1 LAAGGADRAIVSVSA
16 SIRAVVA
23 ATTQEPGAGLMVAS
37 VSALTSSTQ
46 ASSYYE
52 ADDYYAE
59 GGLSPSEWQGAGAE
73 ALGLSGEV
81 DRDQFREL
89 LDGRIG
95 DQQLGTY
102 RDGQLEHRPGWDV
115 TLSAPKSV
123 SIMAEVAG
131 DRRLIAA
138 HGQAVKTAMAHV
150 EQHMAA
156 TRIRDGG
163 TVTRKATGNLVVA
176 SFQHGT
182 SRAQDPQLHTHNVI
196 MNATRGEDGT
206 WRSLEPRAIYQLQ
219 KQIGAIYRQELALK
233 VRELGYEIEVGKDSL
248 FEIRGVSAEVIGAFS
263 TRSIE
268 IEAALG
274 ERGTSRDMASAAEKQ
289 VAALDTRQAKVATDQ
304 AALVADWR
312 ETASAAGFGTDAR
325 LAMVRQAEANAASPA
340 HRADMAEQ
348 AMTADRAVA
357 YAADKLRERQSVFSA
372 AALQEEAGRIG
383 LGKVGYAE
391 IGAAIDTATKQ
402 GELIDR
408 TYLDRRGAEF
418 AGFTTRQNV
427 ETEAKML
434 RIEAEGRGALS
445 PVASPLAAAKAVAS
459 AATQAERA
467 GFGWNADQ
475 RAATAQL
482 LTSRNR
488 ITAVQGYAGT
498 AKTTTVLAT
507 FAREAE
513 ARGVSVVALAPT
525 ASAAMVLGEALGAHS
540 DTVARHLLAP
550 ERPHQGQPA
559 AWIVDEASLLSA
571 RDTARLFDLA
581 DKHDARVI
589 LVGDVKQLGSV
600 EAGAAFAQL
609 QSAGIETAKLG
620 EIVRQ
625 TNAAAKEAVLASIEG
640 DARKALAAL
649 DRGGGQIVENA
660 DRAERFAAIA
670 ERYAG
675 LGKAGRARALVI
687 EPSREGRDALTADIR
702 GALSRSGALI
712 GPAVAM
718 EALANKGLTRAE
730 ARDPMSYDKGD
741 IVRFTRDYADKG
753 VTRGDAYRVESI
765 DAAKAFIALK
775 SEDGREVDWRLRQ
788 WGAGKAQ
795 AFAPQPLDLK
805 TGDSIRFTRNDREAG
820 RVNGGRGEVIAVD
833 EQTRT
838 ATIQKPSGR
847 TETLNLDAARD
858 RHIAHAYVETAFAA
872 QGRTADHVIIH
883 ADSKATNLVDQK
895 SFYVGIS
902 RAKESSTIFT
912 DDRGKLASAIY
923 ERAGQVQTAIAQAA
937 MHTPAADKAAWAGLG

>member
-1 LAAGGADRAIVSVSA
+1 
-16 SIRAVVA
+16 
-23 ATTQEPGAGLMVAS
+23 MVAS
-37 VSALTSSTQ
+37 VSALTSSGQ
-46 ASSYYE
+46 AASYYE
-52 ADDYYAE
+52 SAGEYYAD
-59 GGLSPSEWQGAGAE
+59 GGQSPSEWQGKGAE
-73 ALGLSGEV
+73 ELGLSGDV

-89 LDGRIG
+89 LDGKVA
-95 DQQLGTY
+95 DQQLGTT
-102 RDGQLEHRPGWDV
+102 RDGKLEHRPGWDV

-138 HGQAVKTAMAHV
+138 HGAAVKTALAHV
-150 EQHMAA
+150 ESHMAA

-163 TVTRKATGNLVVA
+163 AVNREATGNLVVA

-182 SRAQDPQLHTHNVI
+182 SRAHDPQLHTHNVI
-196 MNATRGEDGT
+196 LNATKGEDGT

-233 VRELGYEIEVGKDSL
+233 VLELGYEIEVGKGSM
-248 FEIRGVSAEVIGAFS
+248 FEIKGVSAELLSAFS
-263 TRSIE
+263 TRSAE

-274 ERGTSRDMASAAEKQ
+274 ERGTSRDDASAAEKQ
-289 VAALDTRQAKVATDQ
+289 IAALDTRQAKVAADP

-312 ETASAAGFGTDAR
+312 DTATAAGFGPEAR
-325 LAMVRQAEANAASPA
+325 LAMVREAEGVAASND
-340 HRADMAEQ
+340 HRATIELQGDSA
-348 AMTADRAVA
+348 ASRAVA
-357 YAADKLRERQSVFSA
+357 YAADKLGERQSVFSA
-372 AALQEEAGRIG
+372 AALHEEAGRVG
-383 LGKVGYAE
+383 LGKVSYAQ
-391 IGAAIDTATKQ
+391 IGEAIAAATKQ

-408 TYLDRRGAEF
+408 THIDRRGAEF

-434 RIEAEGRGALS
+434 RIEAEGRGTLS
-445 PVASPLAAAKAVAS
+445 PITTPLAAAKAVAS
-459 AATQAERA
+459 ASAQGARA

-475 RAATAQL
+475 RAATEQL

-488 ITAVQGYAGT
+488 ITALQGYAGT

-513 ARGVSVVALAPT
+513 ARGVRVVALAPT
-525 ASAAMVLGEALGAHS
+525 ASAAMVLGEALGARS
-540 DTVARHLLAP
+540 DTVARHLLSP
-550 ERPHQGQPA
+550 ERPSQGQPA

-581 DKHDARVI
+581 EKQNARVI

-609 QSAGIETAKLG
+609 QSAGMETAKLG

-625 TNAAAKEAVLASIEG
+625 TNTAAKDAVLASIEG

-649 DRGGGQIVENA
+649 DRGGGRIVENA
-660 DRAERFAAIA
+660 DRAERFATIA
-670 ERYAG
+670 EQYAK
-675 LGKAGRARALVI
+675 LDKASRARTLVI

-702 GALSRSGALI
+702 AALAKSGALT
-712 GPAVAM
+712 GPAVTM
-718 EALANKGLTRAE
+718 QSLANKGLTRAE
-730 ARDPMSYDKGD
+730 ARDPLSYDKGD
-741 IVRFTRDYADKG
+741 VVRFTRDYADKG
-753 VTRGDAYRVESI
+753 VTRGEAYRVESI
-765 DAAKAFIALK
+765 DPAKAAIALK

-788 WGAGKAQ
+788 WGAGNSQ
-795 AFAPQPLDLK
+795 TFAPQSLELK
-805 TGDSIRFTRNDREAG
+805 TGDRIRFTRNDREAG
-820 RVNGGRGEVIAVD
+820 RINGARSEVTAIDA
-833 EQTRT
+833 QART
-838 ATIQKPSGR
+838 AEIRNPRGQTQ
-847 TETLNLDAARD
+847 TLSLDVARD
-858 RHIAHAYVETAFAA
+858 QHIAHAYVETAFAA

-902 RAKESSTIFT
+902 RAKESVAIFT
-912 DDRGKLASAIY
+912 DDRAKLVTAIG
-923 ERAGQVQTAIAQAA
+923 ERAGQAQTAIAPAA
-937 MHTPAADKAAWAGLG
+937 MPTPAAGKAISAGLG

>member
-1 LAAGGADRAIVSVSA
+1 
-16 SIRAVVA
+16 
-23 ATTQEPGAGLMVAS
+23 MVAS
-37 VSALTSSTQ
+37 VSALISSEQ

-81 DRDQFREL
+81 GRDQFREL

-123 SIMAEVAG
+123 SIIAEVAG

-138 HGQAVKTAMAHV
+138 HGQAVKTAIAHV

-156 TRIRDGG
+156 TRVRDGG
-163 TVTRKATGNLVVA
+163 TVTREATGNLIIA

-196 MNATRGEDGT
+196 MNATRGEDGA

-233 VRELGYEIEVGKDSL
+233 VRELGYEIEVGKESL
-248 FEIRGVSAEVIGAFS
+248 FEIKGVSAEVIGAFS
-263 TRSIE
+263 TRSAE
-268 IEAALG
+268 IEAALA
-274 ERGTSRDMASAAEKQ
+274 ERGTSRDAASAAEKQ
-289 VAALDTRQAKVATDQ
+289 MAALDTRQAKVATDH

-312 ETASAAGFGTDAR
+312 ETANAAGFGTDAR
-325 LAMVRQAEANAASPA
+325 LAMVQQAEAHAASST

-348 AMTADRAVA
+348 AIMADRAVA
-357 YAADKLRERQSVFSA
+357 YAADKLGERQSVFSA
-372 AALQEEAGRIG
+372 AALREEAGRIG

-391 IGAAIDTATKQ
+391 IGAAIDTGTKQ

-408 TYLDRRGAEF
+408 TFLDRRGAEF

-427 ETEAKML
+427 ETESKML
-434 RIEAEGRGALS
+434 RIEAEGRGALA
-445 PVASPLAAAKAVAS
+445 PIASPLAAAKAVTS

-475 RAATAQL
+475 RAATEQL

-488 ITAVQGYAGT
+488 VTAVQGYAGT

-507 FAREAE
+507 FASEAE

-525 ASAAMVLGEALGAHS
+525 ASAALVLGEALGARS
-540 DTVARHLLAP
+540 DTVARHLLSP

-581 DKHDARVI
+581 DKNDVRII

-609 QSAGIETAKLG
+609 QGAGMETTKLG

-625 TNAAAKEAVLASIEG
+625 TNAATKEAVLASIEG
-640 DARKALAAL
+640 DAKKALAAL
-649 DRGGGQIVENA
+649 DRGGGQIIERA

-675 LGKAGRARALVI
+675 LNKASRARTLVI

-702 GALSRSGALI
+702 DALTRREALT
-712 GPAVAM
+712 GPAVTVQS
-718 EALANKGLTRAE
+718 LANKGLTRAE

-741 IVRFTRDYADKG
+741 VVRFTRDYADKG
-753 VTRGDAYRVESI
+753 VTRGEAYRVESI
-765 DAAKAFIALK
+765 DPAKAAVALK

-788 WGAGKAQ
+788 WGAGKVQ
-795 AFAPQPLDLK
+795 AFAPQPLELK
-805 TGDSIRFTRNDREAG
+805 TGDSIRFTHNDREAG
-820 RVNGGRGEVIAVD
+820 RVNGGRCEVIALD
-833 EQTRT
+833 EQGYT
-838 ATIQKPSGR
+838 ATIQTPGGK

-858 RHIAHAYVETAFAA
+858 RHIAHAYVETAFTA
-872 QGRTADHVIIH
+872 QGRTANHVIIH
-883 ADSKATNLVDQK
+883 ADSRATNLVDQK

-902 RAKESSTIFT
+902 RAKESATIFT
-912 DDRGKLASAIY
+912 NDRGKLASAIS
-923 ERAGQVQTAIAQAA
+923 ERAGKVQTAIAQAV
-937 MHTPAADKAAWAGLG
+937 MPPPAAHKVVGSGMG

>member
-1 LAAGGADRAIVSVSA
+1 
-16 SIRAVVA
+16 
-23 ATTQEPGAGLMVAS
+23 MVAS
-37 VSALTSSTQ
+37 VSALTSSGQ
-46 ASSYYE
+46 AASYYE
-52 ADDYYAE
+52 SAGEYYAD
-59 GGLSPSEWQGAGAE
+59 GGQSPSEWQGKGAE
-73 ALGLSGEV
+73 ELGLSGDV

-89 LDGRIG
+89 LDGKVT
-95 DQQLGTY
+95 DQQLGTT
-102 RDGQLEHRPGWDV
+102 RDGKLEHRPGWDV

-138 HGQAVKTAMAHV
+138 HGAAVKTALVHV
-150 EQHMAA
+150 ESHMAA
-156 TRIRDGG
+156 TRVRDGG
-163 TVTRKATGNLVVA
+163 AVNREATGNLVVA

-196 MNATRGEDGT
+196 LNATKGEDGT

-233 VRELGYEIEVGKDSL
+233 VRELGYEIEVGKGSM
-248 FEIRGVSAEVIGAFS
+248 FEIRGVSPEVMAAFS
-263 TRSIE
+263 TRSAE

-274 ERGTSRDMASAAEKQ
+274 ERGTSRDDASAAEKQ
-289 VAALDTRQAKVATDQ
+289 VAALDTRQAKVSADP

-312 ETASAAGFGTDAR
+312 DTASAAGFGPEAR
-325 LAMVRQAEANAASPA
+325 LAMVREAEGVAASND
-340 HRADMAEQ
+340 HRATIELQGDSA
-348 AMTADRAVA
+348 ASRAVA
-357 YAADKLRERQSVFSA
+357 HAADKLGERQSVFSA
-372 AALQEEAGRIG
+372 AALHEEAGRVG
-383 LGKVGYAE
+383 LGKVSYAQ
-391 IGAAIDTATKQ
+391 IGEAIAAATKQ

-408 TYLDRRGAEF
+408 THIDRRGAEF

-427 ETEAKML
+427 ETESKML
-434 RIEAEGRGALS
+434 RIEAEGRGTLS
-445 PVASPLAAAKAVAS
+445 PITTPLAAAKAVAS
-459 AATQAERA
+459 ASAQGERT

-475 RAATAQL
+475 RTATEQL

-488 ITAVQGYAGT
+488 ITALQGYAGT

-507 FAREAE
+507 LAREAE
-513 ARGVSVVALAPT
+513 ARGVPVVALAPT
-525 ASAAMVLGEALGAHS
+525 ASAAMVLGEALGSRS
-540 DTVARHLLAP
+540 DTVARHLLSP
-550 ERPHQGQPA
+550 ERPSQGQPA

-581 DKHDARVI
+581 EKQNARVI

-609 QSAGIETAKLG
+609 QGAGMETAKLG

-625 TNAAAKEAVLASIEG
+625 TNSATKDAVLASIEG

-649 DRGGGQIVENA
+649 DRGGGRIVEYA

-670 ERYAG
+670 EQYAK
-675 LGKAGRARALVI
+675 LDKASRARTLVI

-702 GALSRSGALI
+702 DALAKSGALTC
-712 GPAVAM
+712 PAVTTQS
-718 EALANKGLTRAE
+718 LANKGLTRAE
-730 ARDPMSYDKGD
+730 ARDPLSYERGD
-741 IVRFTRDYADKG
+741 VVRFTRDYADKG
-753 VTRGDAYRVESI
+753 VARGEAYRVERI
-765 DAAKAFIALK
+765 DPAKAAIALK

-788 WGAGKAQ
+788 WGAGNSQ
-795 AFAPQPLDLK
+795 TFAPQSLELK

-820 RVNGGRGEVIAVD
+820 RINGARGEVTAIDQQA
-833 EQTRT
+833 RT
-838 ATIQKPSGR
+838 AEIRNPRGQTQ
-847 TETLNLDAARD
+847 TLNLDAARD
-858 RHIAHAYVETAFAA
+858 QHIAHAYVETAFAA

-902 RAKESSTIFT
+902 RAKESVAIFT
-912 DDRGKLASAIY
+912 NDRAKLVTAIG

-937 MHTPAADKAAWAGLG
+937 MPTPSAGKAISAGLG

>member
-1 LAAGGADRAIVSVSA
+1 
-16 SIRAVVA
+16 
-23 ATTQEPGAGLMVAS
+23 MVAS
-37 VSALTSSTQ
+37 VSALTSSAQ
-46 ASSYYE
+46 AASYYE

-59 GGLSPSEWQGAGAE
+59 GGLSPSEWQGTGAE

-81 DRDQFREL
+81 DRDQFPDL

-102 RDGQLEHRPGWDV
+102 RDGHLEHRPGWDV

-138 HGQAVKTAMAHV
+138 HGQAVRTAMAHV
-150 EQHMAA
+150 EKHMAA

-163 TVTRKATGNLVVA
+163 TVAREATGNLIVA

-196 MNATRGEDGT
+196 MNATRGEDGA
-206 WRSLEPRAIYQLQ
+206 WRSLEPRTIYQLQ

-233 VRELGYEIEVGKDSL
+233 VRELGYEIETGKDSL
-248 FEIRGVSAEVIGAFS
+248 FEIKDVTAEVIGAFS
-263 TRSIE
+263 TRSAE
-268 IEAALG
+268 IEAAL
-274 ERGTSRDMASAAEKQ
+274 ETRGTSRDTASAAEKQ
-289 VAALDTRQAKVATDQ
+289 IAALDTRQAKAQTDH
-304 AALVADWR
+304 AVLVANWR
-312 ETASAAGFGTDAR
+312 NTASAAGFGADAR
-325 LAMVRQAEANAASPA
+325 LAMIAQAEAKAADPA
-340 HRADMAEQ
+340 YRAAIEIQGDGA
-348 AMTADRAVA
+348 AARAVA
-357 YAADKLRERQSVFSA
+357 HAADKLAERQSVFSV

-383 LGKVGYAE
+383 LGKIGYAE
-391 IGAAIDTATKQ
+391 IGAAIDTATRE
-402 GELIDR
+402 GALIDR
-408 TYLDRRGAEF
+408 TFLDRRGAAF
-418 AGFTTRQNV
+418 DGFTTRHNV

-445 PVASPLAAAKAVAS
+445 PIASPLAAAKAVAG
-459 AATQAERA
+459 AAAQSERA
-467 GFGWNADQ
+467 GFRWNAEQ
-475 RAATAQL
+475 RAATEQL

-488 ITAVQGYAGT
+488 VTAVQGYAGT

-513 ARGVSVVALAPT
+513 ARGVPVVALAPT
-525 ASAAMVLGEALGAHS
+525 ASAAMVLGEALGARG
-540 DTVARHLLAP
+540 DTVARHLLSP
-550 ERPHQGQPA
+550 ERPNPGQPA

-581 DKHDARVI
+581 DKHDARII

-609 QSAGIETAKLG
+609 QGAGMETAKLS

-625 TNAAAKEAVLASIEG
+625 TNEATKEAVLASIEG
-640 DARKALAAL
+640 DAKKALAAL
-649 DRGGGQIVENA
+649 DRGGGQIIENG

-675 LGKAGRARALVI
+675 LGKASRARTLVV
-687 EPSREGRDALTADIR
+687 EPSREGRDTLTADIR
-702 GALSRSGALI
+702 AALTRSGALT
-712 GPAVAM
+712 GTAVAV
-718 EALANKGLTRAE
+718 ESLANKGLTRAE

-741 IVRFTRDYADKG
+741 VVRFTRDYADKG
-753 VTRGDAYRVESI
+753 VARGEAYRVESI
-765 DAAKAFIALK
+765 DPARAAIALK
-775 SEDGREVDWRLRQ
+775 SEDGRAVDWRLRQ
-788 WGAGKAQ
+788 WGAGKVQ
-795 AFAPQPLDLK
+795 AFTQQPMDLK
-805 TGDSIRFTRNDREAG
+805 SGDSIRFTRNDREAG
-820 RVNGGRGEVIAVD
+820 RVNGGRGEVVAVD

-838 ATIQKPSGR
+838 ATVQTPDGK

-872 QGRTADHVIIH
+872 QSRTADHVIIH
-883 ADSKATNLVDQK
+883 ADSKAANLVDQK
-895 SFYVGIS
+895 SFYVSIS
-902 RAKESSTIFT
+902 RAKESATIFT
-912 DDRGKLASAIY
+912 NDRGKLMSAIS
-923 ERAGQVQTAIAQAA
+923 ERAGQVQSAIAEAV
-937 MHTPAADKAAWAGLG
+937 MPAPTASKGAEAGLG

>member
-1 LAAGGADRAIVSVSA
+1 
-16 SIRAVVA
+16 
-23 ATTQEPGAGLMVAS
+23 MVAS
-37 VSALTSSTQ
+37 VSALTSSAQ

-81 DRDQFREL
+81 DRDQFRDL
-89 LDGRIG
+89 LDGKIG

-102 RDGQLEHRPGWDV
+102 RHGQLEHRPGWDV

-150 EQHMAA
+150 ETHMAA
-156 TRIRDGG
+156 TRVRDGG
-163 TVTRKATGNLVVA
+163 TVTREATGNLVVA

-206 WRSLEPRAIYQLQ
+206 WRSLEPRAVYQLQ

-248 FEIRGVSAEVIGAFS
+248 FEVKGVSSEVIGAFS
-263 TRSIE
+263 TRSAE

-274 ERGTSRDMASAAEKQ
+274 ERGTSRDAASAAEKQ
-289 VAALDTRQAKVATDQ
+289 IAALDTRQAKIATDH

-325 LAMVRQAEANAASPA
+325 LAMVRQAENHAPSPA

-348 AMTADRAVA
+348 AMMADRAVA
-357 YAADKLRERQSVFSA
+357 YAADKLGERQSVFSA
-372 AALQEEAGRIG
+372 AALHEEAGRIG
-383 LGKVGYAE
+383 LGKVGYAG
-391 IGAAIDTATKQ
+391 IGAAIDAATKQ
-402 GELIDR
+402 GGLIDR
-408 TYLDRRGAEF
+408 TFLDRRGAEF

-427 ETEAKML
+427 ETETKML
-434 RIEAEGRGALS
+434 RIEAEGRDALA
-445 PVASPLAAAKAVAS
+445 PIASPFAAAKAVAS

-475 RAATAQL
+475 RAATEQL

-488 ITAVQGYAGT
+488 VTALQGYAGT

-513 ARGVSVVALAPT
+513 AHGVSVVGLAPT
-525 ASAAMVLGEALGAHS
+525 ASAAMVLGEALGARS
-540 DTVARHLLAP
+540 DTVARHLLSP
-550 ERPHQGQPA
+550 ERSQGQPA

-581 DKHDARVI
+581 DKHGARII

-600 EAGAAFAQL
+600 GAGAAFGQL
-609 QSAGIETAKLG
+609 QGAGMETAKLA

-625 TNAAAKEAVLASIEG
+625 TNAATNEAVLASIEG

-649 DRGGGQIVENA
+649 DRGGGQIIESA
-660 DRAERFAAIA
+660 CRAERFAAIA

-675 LGKAGRARALVI
+675 LDKASRARTLVI

-702 GALSRSGALI
+702 DALTRREELT
-712 GPAVAM
+712 GPSVTV
-718 EALANKGLTRAE
+718 ESLANKGLTRAE
-730 ARDPMSYDKGD
+730 ARDPMSYAKGD
-741 IVRFTRDYADKG
+741 VVRFTRDYADKG
-753 VTRGDAYRVESI
+753 VTRSEAYRVESI
-765 DAAKAFIALK
+765 DPVKAAIALK
-775 SEDGREVDWRLRQ
+775 SEGGHEVDWRLRQ
-788 WGAGKAQ
+788 WGAGKVQ
-795 AFAPQPLDLK
+795 TFTPQPMDLK
-805 TGDSIRFTRNDREAG
+805 TGDAIRFNRNDREAG
-820 RVNGGRGEVIAVD
+820 RINGGRGEVIAVD

-838 ATIQKPSGR
+838 ATIQTARG
-847 TETLNLDAARD
+847 TIETLNLDSARD
-858 RHIAHAYVETAFAA
+858 RHIAHAYVDTAFAA

-902 RAKESSTIFT
+902 RAKESATIYT
-912 DDRGKLASAIY
+912 NDRSKLVSAIS
-923 ERAGQVQTAIAQAA
+923 ERAGQVQTAIAQAV
-937 MHTPAADKAAWAGLG
+937 MPTPAAADKVAGAGLG